1 MAQISVIV
9 PMYRVE
15 NYIKGCLKSLQ
26 NQTFKD
32 FECICV
38 DDGSPDGSAAIANSI
53 ASADARFMVVSQANA
68 GLSEARNAG
77 VSKAS
82 APYVFF
88 LDSDDYLHP
97 QALEILI
104 KTLKS
109 NQVDVVN
116 CALQTTSQLY
126 KNQYAMYDMN
136 KVPVKII
143 DNPLTYFC
151 KNRKIKTGACLR
163 LYKKTILEQVPF
175 IKGIHFE
182 DVPFTCV
189 CFDKIKKLAFVDLP
203 LYYYYQNP
211 DSIMRSTFSTSKIDS
226 YNHIIRYL
234 NDYFEKND
242 SQKLPLVRQYVFN
255 QRIKMM
261 LNQCVRKQRDK
272 AQQEELFAYAQKV
285 VTPLL
290 NEGLISF
297 AGLKLK
303 HKITL
308 YLLTRAHSCKCA
320 LRFARLFH

>member
-15 NYIKGCLKSLQ
+15 NFIKGCLKSLQ
-26 NQTFKD
+26 NQTFND

-38 DDGSPDGSAAIANSI
+38 DDGSPDGSAAIASSI
-53 ASADARFMVVSQANA
+53 AATDARFKLVSQANA
-68 GLSEARNAG
+68 GLSAARNTG
-77 VSKAS
+77 VSKAC

-126 KNQYAMYDMN
+126 KNQYAMYDMS

-143 DNPLTYFC
+143 EDPLTYFC

-163 LYKKTILEQVPF
+163 LYKKALIEQVPF

-203 LYYYYQNP
+203 LYYYYQNTA
-211 DSIMRSTFSTSKIDS
+211 SIMRSTFSTAKIDS
-226 YNHIIRYL
+226 YDRIIRYL
-234 NDYFEKND
+234 SDYFEKND
-242 SQKLPLVRQYVFN
+242 PERLPLVRRYVFN

-272 AQQEELFAYAQKV
+272 AKQEELFAYAQKI
-285 VTPLL
+285 VTSLL
-290 NEGLISF
+290 DEGLISF
-297 AGLKLK
+297 EGLKLK
-303 HKITL
+303 HKMTL
-308 YLLTRAHSCKCA
+308 YLLTHTRGGKCA